1 MQIESHA
8 KPLQATPQLR
18 YAALHRSLERGLA
31 SDEVW
36 SELAEVCALLGHREE
51 AVRCAA
57 KVANAATRRTL
68 EYKLARRGIGE
79 FPAGSEA
86 TRPSPDDRCEAPP
99 PDHDQDEE
107 PAQPRLRDHLQD
119 AAQFLL
125 LQHMPAVALAATLSF
140 PLLVGLGGFLTGGSS
155 MLLLAGV
162 AALPGLMLLAVVGA
176 MGRRILR
183 GSFAGSNDV
192 PALGDLRGLAR
203 DARAFVGDAALVIG
217 SFLAPPAVA
226 IALEAPASSTVPSL
240 VIGLL
245 FAPMAWALRSLR
257 GDYASLSPVVV
268 LRASARMP
276 LQYLALAATC
286 WALLLPAALAVVLV
300 AGRPVWAQI
309 AVVGPLVALPFF
321 LASRLIGT
329 WFETRRRQFGLLL
342 APSREAAS
350 VPAPVADAVPAPTAA
365 RPVAAKAP
373 AAPAPAPAPSA
384 ANRRPA
390 ASSPAATRQ
399 PAAPRA
405 AAPASSPGVASPAAA
420 RPAAARPGAARPAGQ
435 PAPRAATP
443 ARPASASAGH
453 PAPARPAAAAPPAR
467 RPAGPAR
474 PAAPA
479 PAAQIEGRAPQPGL
493 DDKPDLSGMP
503 GAMVVKGRERQRRGA
518 AARSR

>member
-1 MQIESHA
+1 VQIESHA

-36 SELAEVCALLGHREE
+36 SELAEVCAVLGHREE
-51 AVRCAA
+51 AVRCAG

-79 FPAGSEA
+79 FPAGTNPA
-86 TRPSPDDRCEAPP
+86 RPSPDDRCEAPP
-99 PDHDQDEE
+99 PELE
-107 PAQPRLRDHLQD
+107 PDSEHAQPRLRDHLQD

-203 DARAFVGDAALVIG
+203 DARAFVGDAALVVG

-226 IALEAPASSTVPSL
+226 IALDAPASSTVPSL

-245 FAPMAWALRSLR
+245 FAPMAWGLRSLR
-257 GDYASLSPVVV
+257 GDFASLSPVVV
-268 LRASARMP
+268 LRAAARMP
-276 LQYLALAATC
+276 LQYLALATVC
-286 WALLLPAALAVVLV
+286 WALLLPAALAVLLV

-321 LASRLIGT
+321 MASRLIGT

-342 APSREAAS
+342 AAGRDA
-350 VPAPVADAVPAPTAA
+350 VAVPAALHDDDAEP
-365 RPVAAKAP
+365 AP
-373 AAPAPAPAPSA
+373 AAPL
-384 ANRRPA
+384 
-390 ASSPAATRQ
+390 
-399 PAAPRA
+399 
-405 AAPASSPGVASPAAA
+405 ASP
-420 RPAAARPGAARPAGQ
+420 R
-435 PAPRAATP
+435 
-443 ARPASASAGH
+443 
-453 PAPARPAAAAPPAR
+453 PAPARPAAAAAPRRAAAPAA
-467 RPAGPAR
+467 PAGPAPAR
-474 PAAPA
+474 PAAARPAPAAASGRPAAPPVPPARPPQPARAATQPARPATRPAGAARPAAPNPAAPA

-503 GAMVVKGRERQRRGA
+503 GAVVVKGRDRQRRGA
-518 AARSR
+518 AARTR